1 MKEHILNYGG
11 IYIMKRDVMKN
22 VLRVLVS
29 VLVIGCIWTVTDKIF
44 LTANTEEK
52 ITERLDLLPAGSVI
66 ENRSGEAMPAVV
78 RNLEIRLRYD
88 GGNEMIKHYDVQ
100 GKGQNSNI
108 YGYVQIWKTQQ
119 SLAHYL
125 KTSREYMSANVFGFR
140 EETLKMNGITWQ
152 LWHYIVN
159 DVSVAQAFSEQDGR
173 ITMCSLCVP
182 YQEQTYEFEKIL
194 KELLESVIA

>member
-1 MKEHILNYGG
+1 MKQHILHYGG

-29 VLVIGCIWTVTDKIF
+29 VFVIGCIWTVTDKIF

-66 ENRSGEAMPAVV
+66 ENRSGEAMPAAV

-125 KTSREYMSANVFGFR
+125 KTSRE
-140 EETLKMNGITWQ
+140 I
-152 LWHYIVN
+152 
-159 DVSVAQAFSEQDGR
+159 GR
-173 ITMCSLCVP
+173 AHV
-182 YQEQTYEFEKIL
+182 
-194 KELLESVIA
+194 